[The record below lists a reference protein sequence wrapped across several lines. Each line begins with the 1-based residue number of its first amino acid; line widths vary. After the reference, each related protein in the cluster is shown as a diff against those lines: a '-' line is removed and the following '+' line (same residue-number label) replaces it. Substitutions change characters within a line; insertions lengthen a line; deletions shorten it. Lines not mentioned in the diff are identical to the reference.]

1 MLIAPA
7 RGLVFLAMTM
17 TGSTAI
23 ESAFGPYAQMV
34 QRNSPRLK
42 HTRYARFERYLAPF
56 LAANGWQ
63 RGSYEVVCAF
73 REPMEWLHS

>member
-7 RGLVFLAMTM
+7 RGLVFLAMTK

-42 HTRYARFERYLAPF
+42 HTRYAKFERYLAPF
-56 LAANGWQ
+56 LAANGWP
-63 RGSYEVVCAF
+63 RESYEVICAF
-73 REPMEWLHS
+73 REPIEWLHS

>member
-7 RGLVFLAMTM
+7 RGLVFLAMTK

-23 ESAFGPYAQMV
+23 ESAFRPYAQMV

-42 HTRYARFERYLAPF
+42 YTRYSRFERYLAPF
-56 LAANGWQ
+56 LAANGWP
-63 RGSYEVVCAF
+63 RESYEVVCAF
-73 REPMEWLHS
+73 REPIE

>member
-7 RGLVFLAMTM
+7 RGLVFLAMTK

-42 HTRYARFERYLAPF
+42 HT
-56 LAANGWQ
+56 
-63 RGSYEVVCAF
+63 
-73 REPMEWLHS
+73 

>member
-7 RGLVFLAMTM
+7 RGLVFLAMTK

-42 HTRYARFERYLAPF
+42 HTRYSRFERYLAPF
-56 LAANGWQ
+56 LAANGWP
-63 RGSYEVVCAF
+63 REFYKVVCAF
-73 REPMEWLHS
+73 REPIE